1 MAMPGLESRAPAPEA
16 GIGPLEALYREQHGF
31 VWRCVR
37 RLGLDAAEVDDAVQD
52 VFLVV
57 DRRKDEFE
65 PRGSV
70 RSWLFA
76 IAFRVVQGHRRREQR
91 HRRRVEAFGAS
102 IASSE
107 PEKSSAVVQ
116 LHQLMDGLSEERRAV
131 FILADLEKMSAPE
144 IAEALGV
151 KLNTVYSRLRAA
163 RAQVR
168 AAAGGSSEVGD
179 E

>member
-1 MAMPGLESRAPAPEA
+1 MRGPAPQRPEIA
-16 GIGPLEALYREQHGF
+16 SGIGPLEALYREHHAF

-37 RLGLDAAEVDDAVQD
+37 RLGLAEEQVDDAVQD

-57 DRRKDEFE
+57 DRRKDDFV
-65 PRGSV
+65 PTGSV

-76 IAFRVVQGHRRREQR
+76 IAMRVVQAHRRREHR

-102 IASSE
+102 LASSE
-107 PEKSSAVVQ
+107 PEKGSAVIL
-116 LHQLMDGLSEERRAV
+116 LHQLLEGLSEERRAV

-144 IAEALGV
+144 IAAALGV

-168 AAAGGSSEVGD
+168 AAAVTNPEEAS
-179 E
+179 